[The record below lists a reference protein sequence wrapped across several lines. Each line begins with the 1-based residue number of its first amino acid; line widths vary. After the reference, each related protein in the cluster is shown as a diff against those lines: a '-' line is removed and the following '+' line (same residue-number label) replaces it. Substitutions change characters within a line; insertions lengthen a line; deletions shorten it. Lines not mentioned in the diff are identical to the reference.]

1 MSTPALAERKD
12 EKRGG
17 TRRFTL
23 NPIYL
28 VLVILLVLIAF
39 KNPAFLEPTGYM
51 NFLKRVAPI
60 AIAACGQLFVIVAG
74 GFDLSAGAVITL
86 TVIGASM
93 LISNDPNAV
102 IWVIPLLFAGGAL
115 IGLINGLVV
124 VYLRVPSL
132 IATLGMMITLG
143 GLTLFWSGGAPKG
156 YLPDSFRF
164 FGRFNFKDVPLI
176 SILPVSLI
184 VLVVVVA
191 MVWRLMHHTNFGRL
205 LFAVGDNPRAAQLAG
220 VPVERVRILA
230 FMLSSLSATVTAHPG
245 PGGFSGRVA
254 RRRQWLRAAGDHRCG
269 ARWRTTARRT
279 RLDPGNGGRRRDAGG
294 EIFTLLNFL
303 GLPNPVRNV
312 VQGLIL
318 IGAVALAMYRR
329 KRTGQ

>member
-12 EKRGG
+12 EKRGL
-17 TRRFTL
+17 RRFTL
-23 NPIYL
+23 NPIYI
-28 VLVILLVLIAF
+28 VLVILLVLIAV
-39 KNPAFLEPTGYM
+39 KNPQFLEPAGYM
-51 NFLKRVAPI
+51 NFLKRVAPV
-60 AIAACGQLFVIVAG
+60 AIVACGQLFVIVAG

-93 LISNDPNAV
+93 LISNNADAV
-102 IWVIPLLFAGGAL
+102 IWVIPLLFVGGAL

-164 FGRFNFKDVPLI
+164 FGRFNFKVPGI

-184 VLVVVVA
+184 VLVVMVA
-191 MVWRLMHHTNFGRL
+191 LFWWLMHHTNFGRL
-205 LFAVGDNPRAAQLAG
+205 LFGIGDNPRAAQLAG

-230 FMLSSLSATVTAHPG
+230 FVISSLSATVAG
-245 PGGFSGRVA
+245 ILVGGFSGVSPDA
-254 RRRQWLRAAGDHRCG
+254 
-269 ARWRTTARRT
+269 
-279 RLDPGNGGRRRDAGG
+279 GNGYELQAITAAVLGGAQLLGGRGSIPATVVGG
-294 EIFTLLNFL
+294 ATLAAIFTLLNFL